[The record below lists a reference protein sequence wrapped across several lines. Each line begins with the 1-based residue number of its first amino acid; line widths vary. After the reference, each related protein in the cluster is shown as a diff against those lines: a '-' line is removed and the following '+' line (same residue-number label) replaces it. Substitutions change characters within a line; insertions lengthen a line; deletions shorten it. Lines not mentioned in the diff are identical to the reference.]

1 MAKALLE
8 IKKGMVANV
17 DTTSDGVEIYVL
29 DHDVVREGSIGE
41 LKRYLAHADE
51 PVDVD
56 DIVSED
62 EVMAKLEGLIAEG
75 QAKLEDMTGVWDD
88 AEELD
93 EPEEVDIS
101 PYIARR

>member
-17 DTTSDGVEIYVL
+17 DTTSDGVEIYVF
-29 DHDVVREGSIGE
+29 DHDVIREGSIGE

-62 EVMAKLEGLIAEG
+62 EVMAKLEDLIAEG

-93 EPEEVDIS
+93 EPEEVDVS